1 MCVTLTTYPPYQLS
15 ETRRELN
22 ILKASHLKLT
32 RAAEEQTT
40 EVRQLTAAGQA
51 QQEQLQ
57 ELLGAKEE
65 QEYRLQTTIAQQSKL
80 IELAMQT
87 RTPTKGT
94 SITKVCQPS
103 PSLCSNSD
111 THCSPFCSD

>member
-1 MCVTLTTYPPYQLS
+1 MWVVCTRDRTCRPFQLS

-32 RAAEEQTT
+32 KAAEEQST
-40 EVRQLTAAGQA
+40 EVQQLAATGQA

-80 IELAMQT
+80 IELAMQS

-94 SITKVCQPS
+94 SITKVC
-103 PSLCSNSD
+103 
-111 THCSPFCSD
+111 